1 MASERCCIGRGV
13 AAFRYEENNS
23 FYTYTYFKLKSLM
36 RDIQQFNNEGTVFGS
51 INKADFQ
58 KLEIVLPSSTLIN
71 HFQNEVKPLDDKI
84 IKNCHQISIL
94 EKLRDM
100 LLPKLISGQI
110 RIKNLKNF
118 DGVIN

>member
-1 MASERCCIGRGV
+1 
-13 AAFRYEENNS
+13 
-23 FYTYTYFKLKSLM
+23 M